1 MSKKQ
6 AKKVRALGK
15 VLFVLYIGFL
25 IYFLFLS
32 DWYGR
37 EGVMEEYRYNLELFK
52 EIRRFIVYREQLG
65 VFVVFSNLFGN
76 ILIFMP
82 FGFFISMASR
92 SSSFFMA
99 LFNSL
104 GLSLCVEVLQAGCI
118 LYAYLARG
126 AAAGVVGG
134 IAVVS
139 MVLSIMGI
147 RAAVKGF
154 RERERNYLT
163 CKIGL
168 PGSTLVLLLFLAIF
182 IGGLS

>member
-1 MSKKQ
+1 MGAFSCGC
-6 AKKVRALGK
+6 AAAAL
-15 VLFVLYIGFL
+15 LLL
-25 IYFLFLS
+25 
-32 DWYGR
+32 
-37 EGVMEEYRYNLELFK
+37 
-52 EIRRFIVYREQLG
+52 
-65 VFVVFSNLFGN
+65 
-76 ILIFMP
+76 
-82 FGFFISMASR
+82 
-92 SSSFFMA
+92 
-99 LFNSL
+99 
-104 GLSLCVEVLQAGCI
+104 AGCI

>member
-1 MSKKQ
+1 MFGKEKNAEERQKEKERKKRGTRKYGQ
-6 AKKVRALGK
+6 AKYKYSRMGAISCGCAAAAL
-15 VLFVLYIGFL
+15 LLL
-25 IYFLFLS
+25 
-32 DWYGR
+32 
-37 EGVMEEYRYNLELFK
+37 
-52 EIRRFIVYREQLG
+52 
-65 VFVVFSNLFGN
+65 
-76 ILIFMP
+76 
-82 FGFFISMASR
+82 
-92 SSSFFMA
+92 
-99 LFNSL
+99 
-104 GLSLCVEVLQAGCI
+104 AGCI

-126 AAAGVVGG
+126 AAAGVVSG

>member
-1 MSKKQ
+1 MFGKEKNAEERRKEKERKKRGTRKYGQ
-6 AKKVRALGK
+6 AKYKYSRMGVISCGCAAAAL
-15 VLFVLYIGFL
+15 LLL
-25 IYFLFLS
+25 
-32 DWYGR
+32 
-37 EGVMEEYRYNLELFK
+37 
-52 EIRRFIVYREQLG
+52 
-65 VFVVFSNLFGN
+65 
-76 ILIFMP
+76 
-82 FGFFISMASR
+82 
-92 SSSFFMA
+92 
-99 LFNSL
+99 
-104 GLSLCVEVLQAGCI
+104 AGCI